1 MIATFVLNIIIVRE
15 VQVIDTNIPVKMETF
30 VQKDLV
36 IWFLALL
43 DFIVKDSIT
52 LWFKKFVQ

>member
-43 DFIVKDSIT
+43 DFIVKDSI
-52 LWFKKFVQ
+52 KDA